1 MVNLLLFIILGGIAG
16 WLASIVMKT
25 DSSMGVGAN
34 VVVGV
39 LGALIGGFVFTALGG
54 QGVTGFNF
62 YSLLVALVG
71 SIILLWLV
79 KLFRRA

>member
-1 MVNLLLFIILGGIAG
+1 MGNLLLFIILGGIAG

-25 DSSMGVGAN
+25 DSSMGVVAN

-79 KLFRRA
+79 KIFRRA